1 MLECAPLKAHAAT
14 SKGIRGFWTSLAKQV
29 PGRTDVQC
37 RERWCNVLDPDINQ
51 GPFTKQEDQKVA
63 SLVAKWV
70 EDNPDKKKVH
80 WGHIAKGM
88 AGRTDSQVKRCW
100 NRLERE
106 ELAEKG
112 GRKAKKPP
120 LGKPKKSQK
129 RKDKASS

>member
-1 MLECAPLKAHAAT
+1 MHHYKNVLALGSARAKGQWSAQEDELLIKAHAAT
-14 SKGIRGFWTSLAKQV
+14 PKGVRGFWTSLAKQV

-51 GPFTKQEDQKVA
+51 GPFTKQEDQEVA
-63 SLVAKWV
+63 SLVAQWV
-70 EDNPDKKKVH
+70 QDNPGKKKVH

-106 ELAEKG
+106 KL
-112 GRKAKKPP
+112 
-120 LGKPKKSQK
+120 
-129 RKDKASS
+129 

>member
-1 MLECAPLKAHAAT
+1 M
-14 SKGIRGFWTSLAKQV
+14 
-29 PGRTDVQC
+29 QC

-51 GPFTKQEDQKVA
+51 GPFTKQEDQEVA

-70 EDNPDKKKVH
+70 QDNPGKKKVH

-106 ELAEKG
+106 KLAAKG
-112 GRKAKKPP
+112 GPKAKKSPR
-120 LGKPKKSQK
+120 GTPKRSQK
-129 RKDKASS
+129 RKAKASE

>member
-1 MLECAPLKAHAAT
+1 M
-14 SKGIRGFWTSLAKQV
+14 
-29 PGRTDVQC
+29 QC

-51 GPFTKQEDQKVA
+51 GPFTKQEDQEVA

-70 EDNPDKKKVH
+70 QDNPEKKKVH

-106 ELAEKG
+106 KLVAKG
-112 GRKAKKPP
+112 GPKAKKSPR
-120 LGKPKKSQK
+120 GTPKRSQK
-129 RKDKASS
+129 RKAKASK